1 MYSFRILKPISV
13 FFLLFLLLFSQAAFA
28 QDFSSIDTDLRALE
42 SLINDTIASTEEQQ
56 RLLQDLR
63 TSLDTSGNLIADYE
77 KRIQEQESLLSNL
90 RVQLNEMSETY
101 RMQSQLSQR
110 YEQKLKFWK
119 TFTIIA
125 VPAAAL
131 ISGVVVWAAG
141 R

>member
-1 MYSFRILKPISV
+1 MYSFKTSKKISV
-13 FFLLFLLLFSQAAFA
+13 FLLLFFLLFSQAVFA
-28 QDFSSIDTDLRALE
+28 QDFSSIDTDLQALE
-42 SLINDTIASTEEQQ
+42 NLINDTIASTEEQQ

-63 TSLDTSGNLIADYE
+63 TSLDMSGNLIAGYE
-77 KRIQEQESLLSNL
+77 SRIQEQENLLSNL

-119 TFTIIA
+119 TFSIIA
-125 VPAAAL
+125 IPAAAL